1 MRSFFII
8 WRFPFPDVSMSTDA
22 GASLF
27 EHSWLSFLMQA
38 TPISLASDSAWHAFQ
53 LDRGRNFIKYS

>member
-1 MRSFFII
+1 
-8 WRFPFPDVSMSTDA
+8 MSTDA

-38 TPISLASDSAWHAFQ
+38 APISLASDSAWHAFQ
-53 LDRGRNFIKYS
+53 LDRGGNFIKYS